1 MARKN
6 RAAVTEAAGGP
17 SSPPAFPPV
26 AGRTPVMDVSPP
38 PETEESRAERLDGER
53 KPKPFDLEKPD
64 DGERFEPA
72 PVRARDLINEALGA
86 NTFCVDWRNA
96 ADWVFEDGYPFAVT
110 RFYPHHLIAVDFPR
124 KWRDVEGV
132 ARKKS
137 ILNAQG
143 IVYIP
148 IMPDQAMTINQLRA
162 RVTEERTAMGRP

>member
-1 MARKN
+1 
-6 RAAVTEAAGGP
+6 
-17 SSPPAFPPV
+17 
-26 AGRTPVMDVSPP
+26 MDTVPP
-38 PETEESRAERLDGER
+38 PQTADDRAEEALEPR
-53 KPKPFDLEKPD
+53 KPRPFDLEEPD
-64 DGERFEPA
+64 EGERYEPA
-72 PVRARDLINEALGA
+72 PVRARDLINDAIGA

-132 ARKKS
+132 ARKKA